1 MKQSKEHRERG
12 KDESY
17 EEGEIEKEGG
27 WRIRT
32 RADKRTLKILDGE
45 RKRIYFTFFFFCF
58 LI

>member
-32 RADKRTLKILDGE
+32 RADKRTLKNLDGE
-45 RKRIYFTFFFFCF
+45 REREFTLLFSFSVF
-58 LI
+58 